1 MKLRFVTETKII
13 KNQNQATI
21 VRTSHAILFSN
32 GEIGFA
38 QFLVSTVTGEEN
50 HFYSFCMTK

>member
-38 QFLVSTVTGEEN
+38 QFLVSTVSTLEKKII
-50 HFYSFCMTK
+50 FTAFA